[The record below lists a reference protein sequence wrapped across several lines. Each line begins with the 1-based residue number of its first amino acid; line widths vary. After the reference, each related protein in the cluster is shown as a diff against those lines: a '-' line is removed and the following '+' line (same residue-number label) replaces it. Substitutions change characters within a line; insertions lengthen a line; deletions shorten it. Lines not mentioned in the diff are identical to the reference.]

1 MDTFKKKWELAIQE
15 EIQSGSRLQESVRV
29 LFSSIPRL
37 NDILSRIDALPSSDD
52 VQSVGILCSYSDETD
67 AEVYIYLKED
77 RGNSPFVRDLARLF
91 HLTLEKGQEYHG
103 RSLQA
108 EATHERVHLT
118 VRGYVPP
125 TCKIVEEEVEVPA
138 HRKTKRK
145 IVCVEEEA

>member
-1 MDTFKKKWELAIQE
+1 MDTFREKWESAIRE
-15 EIQSGSRLQESVRV
+15 EIRSGTRLRESIMG
-29 LFSSIPRL
+29 LFFSIPRL

-52 VQSVGILCSYSDETD
+52 VQSVRVLYSYSDEVD
-67 AEVYIYLKED
+67 AEVFIRLKED

-108 EATHERVHLT
+108 KATHERVHLT
-118 VRGYVPP
+118 VRGYVPS
-125 TCKIVEEEVEVPA
+125 TCEIVEEEVEVPA
-138 HRKTKRK
+138 HRETKRK